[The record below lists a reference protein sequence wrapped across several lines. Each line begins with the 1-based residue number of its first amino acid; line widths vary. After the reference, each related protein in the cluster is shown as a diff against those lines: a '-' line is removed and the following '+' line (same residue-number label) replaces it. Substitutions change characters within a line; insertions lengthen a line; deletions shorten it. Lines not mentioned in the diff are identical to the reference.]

1 LGGAAIRS
9 APPANKNGCFNRED
23 GMAKFVANLRLTAGT
38 LALVFFV
45 MLAAPAPVSA
55 QVNPNASAVQ
65 EQQLMQQLK
74 VIQGLGTIPDT
85 KSYVLEHPAGR
96 EWREFH
102 TVTLKWIGGIA
113 ILGMIALLAIFY
125 LWRGSM
131 KVRAGY
137 SGVKILRF
145 NGFERFVHWLTAV
158 TFVILGITGLN
169 ITFGRALLLPWMG
182 PEAFST
188 WSEWAKYS
196 HNYLSFAFTIG
207 VVLMFLM
214 WVGQNF
220 PTAADAEWVKM
231 GGGMFDKEDKTHA
244 PAWKFN
250 AGQKILYWLVVLA
263 SAAMIISGFMLMFP
277 FYGGLNVG
285 NMELAEV
292 FHGVVG
298 MLFVSL
304 ICAHIYLGTLGMEG
318 AFEAMSDGSVDLNWA
333 KEHHNLWV
341 EEEMK
346 RGAVGAR
353 AQPAE

>member
-1 LGGAAIRS
+1 
-9 APPANKNGCFNRED
+9 
-23 GMAKFVANLRLTAGT
+23 MAKFVANLRLTAGT